1 MSMTARFGRQRRP
14 PGHLPAGGVPA
25 GQPATAARGDPGVG
39 PFEIESYLRYQGQ
52 RFVERFDA
60 NAYLAISRAIDEFD
74 LAEAFGDGS
83 LERAFEQARAS
94 FLVLSF
100 SSDWLYPPH
109 ESQRIVGALEAAG
122 REVAY
127 RNLRSSY
134 GHDAFLLEE
143 GRQTSLIRP
152 YLARLR
158 ARSQEA
164 EYRRQ

>member
-1 MSMTARFGRQRRP
+1 LVGGGAPRPARRRP
-14 PGHLPAGGVPA
+14 DGWSSIILPRPLGGE
-25 GQPATAARGDPGVG
+25 RLG
-39 PFEIESYLRYQGQ
+39 PFEVESYLRHQGQ

-74 LAEAFGDGS
+74 LAEAFGEGS
-83 LERAFEQARAS
+83 LERAFERARAS

-109 ESQRIVGALEAAG
+109 ESQRIVEALQAAG
-122 REVAY
+122 REVTY

-158 ARSQEA
+158 TRSQEPGARSQ
-164 EYRRQ
+164 